1 MISTAPQLPQ
11 PPALSRGER
20 RVYNVL
26 SEGGKYSAA
35 DIATRL
41 HLCDPYSY
49 LRRLRNKGV
58 KLSTDTRVSEY
69 GTRFKVYGLSIH

>member
-1 MISTAPQLPQ
+1 MSAPTLPTTQ
-11 PPALSRGER
+11 AAPLSRGELR
-20 RVYNVL
+20 LYNL
-26 SEGGKYSAA
+26 LAQGGKYSAA

-58 KLSTDTRVSEY
+58 TLCKDQRQSEY
-69 GTRFKVYGLSIH
+69 GARYVAYYLP